1 MRERELRTANPSW
14 SLGRFFSKDES
25 LLCLYHVFVSMVI
38 QMFTYRTTLN
48 APHVDLV
55 FPIFDRLNI
64 KHFLA
69 GEMTIGAG
77 DHVIIML

>member
-1 MRERELRTANPSW
+1 MRERELRSANPSW
-14 SLGRFFSKDES
+14 SLGRSSARTES
-25 LLCLYHVFVSMVI
+25 LLCLYHVFISMVR

-48 APHVDLV
+48 VPHLDLV

-69 GEMTIGAG
+69 GDMMPGTT
-77 DHVIIML
+77 